1 MKPETQKE
9 VLEEE
14 WHHVMVRLVEIDTAR
29 REALKAQADR
39 MVRAV
44 VKVLDTD
51 KPLRIIFPAMGHN
64 YSEPVVWYDREPV
77 VWNLKPDA
85 SERYG
90 FDPTRNPRAYSMYCA
105 RSDKFSV
112 HGAEIPELEP
122 LAFVLKAVD
131 TITSGYRLA
140 TPDDVEINC

>member
-14 WHHVMVRLVEIDTAR
+14 WHHVMVRLEEIDTAR
-29 REALKAQADR
+29 LEAITAQANR
-39 MVRAV
+39 MVQTV

-51 KPLRIIFPAMGHN
+51 KPLRIIFPALGHK
-64 YSEPVVWYDREPV
+64 YPSEPAVWYEGEPV
-77 VWNLKPDA
+77 GWALKDDA
-85 SERYG
+85 FERFGTEYNH
-90 FDPTRNPRAYSMYCA
+90 NPRAYTMLRQRDGSP
-105 RSDKFSV
+105 V
-112 HGAEIPELEP
+112 PELEP

-131 TITSGYRLA
+131 TITSGYRVA